1 MKQKY
6 VDLQEEFSVI
16 KGQNLMQTFK
26 NNSEQVEL

>member
-16 KGQNLMQTFK
+16 KGQNLMQTFQ